1 MEARRCLDGEFSRP
15 RVHGRLPEEVLVVAE
30 EEDEE
35 EEEEEEE
42 VLLSLSVLLETAVL
56 SLED

>member
-15 RVHGRLPEEVLVVAE
+15 RAHGRLPEEVLVVADEEE

-35 EEEEEEE
+35 DEEI
-42 VLLSLSVLLETAVL
+42 LLSLSVLLETVVL